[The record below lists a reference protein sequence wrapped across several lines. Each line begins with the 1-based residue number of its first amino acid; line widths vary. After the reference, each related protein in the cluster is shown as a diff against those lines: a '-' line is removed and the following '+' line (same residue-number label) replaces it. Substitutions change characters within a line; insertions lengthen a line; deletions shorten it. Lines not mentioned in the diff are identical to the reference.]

1 MKLFI
6 GINVSSTDLETVMIS
21 SEDNGIVFQGKF
33 ANDITGASEIKD
45 QILKLAQPAR
55 FDQIVIGM
63 ESTSIYSFHPAFF
76 FH

>member
-33 ANDITGASEIKD
+33 ANFKTC
-45 QILKLAQPAR
+45 
-55 FDQIVIGM
+55 
-63 ESTSIYSFHPAFF
+63 STRSL
-76 FH
+76 